1 MGNALNNH
9 RPIVGSQQQPDA
21 RREQVMKQI
30 GQALVTNTS
39 VGIDARQRGGFDPYD
54 SQLGAN
60 QRDVWGKRRRA

>member
-9 RPIVGSQQQPDA
+9 WQNLASELQPAA

-39 VGIDARQRGGFDPYD
+39 VGIDAGQHGGFDPYD
-54 SQLGAN
+54 SRLGAN

>member
-1 MGNALNNH
+1 MVNPLNNH
-9 RPIVGSQQQPDA
+9 WQILGSEQQPAA

-39 VGIDARQRGGFDPYD
+39 VGLDARQRGGFDPYD
-54 SQLGAN
+54 SRLGAN